1 MPYGGTTPEQDKK
14 IERCVADVMPQM
26 KKYGDKAKSHAIAIC
41 KSRIMGKEGL
51 ILENVPLKFTTP
63 ITESVKLEEGK
74 RKAKGTLLVNTT
86 SRNGVTYE
94 IEEINTATYG
104 GFPFKE
110 GMELTASLNHTDD
123 VTDNVAIWKPIPKN
137 GEINYEAEIFNTGK
151 HPYVTDMM
159 DKGLIKYVSVEA
171 IARELRESSGKRIAK
186 GLDIV
191 GMGFVKTPGVKEV
204 SFAIDEAFDS
214 YKKDESEVILK
225 QETEKGETMTEE
237 FKDKKDPILEV
248 LTKLTEK
255 LDKNTEFDKKIE
267 ELSKKLEEKKETKGK
282 VTETVEKVAPR
293 FKMVREKNKRYPGTI
308 DIYAEGFN
316 Y

>member
-14 IERCVADVMPQM
+14 IERCVNDLVAKG
-26 KKYGDKAKSHAIAIC
+26 KKKGNAIAIC
-41 KSRIMGKEGL
+41 KSSIMKKEGFV
-51 ILENVPLKFTTP
+51 LENVPLKFTAQ
-63 ITESVKLEEGK
+63 IKEMVKLEEGAK
-74 RKAKGTLLVNTT
+74 RKATGTLLVNTT

-104 GFPFKE
+104 GFPYSE
-110 GMELTASLNHTDD
+110 GVELTASLNHTDD
-123 VTDNVAIWKPIPKN
+123 VTDNIAVWKPVPRN
-137 GEINYEAEIFNTGK
+137 GEIGYEATVFNTGK

-171 IARELRESSGKRIAK
+171 IAKNLIESSGKRIAK

-204 SFAIDEAFDS
+204 SLAIEEAFDS
-214 YKKDESEVILK
+214 YKSE
-225 QETEKGETMTEE
+225 E
-237 FKDKKDPILEV
+237 LEV
-248 LTKLTEK
+248 SPEEIKFEERQTGEMMETKEEKKSDPVLEAVTKLIEK
-255 LDKNTEFDKKIE
+255 LDKTSELEKKVE
-267 ELSKKLEEKKETKGK
+267 DLTKKMEEKKETKGI
-282 VTETVEKVAPR
+282 VTETTQKPAPR

-308 DIYAEGFN
+308 DIYAEGIN